1 MTVFITSDDELLAA
15 VERMRLAG
23 TDLAECE
30 LKSAAGGF
38 PKSTAD
44 SISAF
49 ANTVG
54 GAIVFGIAERGGFHA
69 VNDLDAKMVQAHC
82 AQAARE
88 LVEPPQAV
96 DIAILK
102 FEERPVVVVNVPE
115 ANARQKPCYVKRLGQ
130 INGSY
135 IRTGDGDHKMSL
147 YEIDR
152 FIENQHRAAR
162 NDAVVIPDATLDDL
176 DSTLLS
182 GWLSRVRTTSLGRAD
197 NLSDEDLMANRRVAS
212 PDDDGILRPTVAGI
226 MALGSYPQKFFPRL
240 DVVFSSHPA
249 TKDGIPGKGGVR
261 FSDSENIDGPIP
273 TMVVDTVRTVSR
285 NMLHGAI
292 VKGALRE
299 DIPDYPLPAVREAVA
314 NALMHRDYS
323 PDGRGTP
330 VLVDLYP
337 DRLEI
342 TNPGGLFGV
351 LTVDRLGQRGATASR
366 NQFLARILEDV
377 PYTDFDGRVGRVVE
391 NRGSGYPT
399 INYELEQALMDKPI
413 IHSGLDQFDIMFRHR
428 KMTDEEGR
436 GYSSKN
442 VEEAILS
449 YISGRESVSTSE
461 VARAAGVSA
470 KTARG
475 YINRLI
481 NAGTIEA
488 IGTLNSPRRRY
499 RINR

>member
-1 MTVFITSDDELLAA
+1 MTLYITTDEELCAA

-23 TDLAECE
+23 TDLAEYE

-54 GAIVFGIAERGGFHA
+54 GTIVFGIAEEGGFHA
-69 VNDLDAKMVQAHC
+69 VNDIDAKMIQAHC
-82 AQAARE
+82 AQTARE
-88 LVEPPQAV
+88 LIEPPQAV
-96 DIAILK
+96 DITILK

-115 ANARQKPCYVKRLGQ
+115 ANVRQKPCYVKRLGQ
-130 INGSY
+130 MNGSFV
-135 IRTGDGDHKMSL
+135 RTGDGDHKMSL

-152 FIENQHRAAR
+152 FIENQHRSAR
-162 NDAVVIPDATLDDL
+162 NDAAVVSDATLDDL
-176 DSTLLS
+176 DPIVLS
-182 GWLSRVRTTSLGRAD
+182 GWLSRVRATSLGRAD
-197 NLSDEDLMANRRVAS
+197 NLSDEDLMANRRVIS
-212 PDDDGILRPTVAGI
+212 LDDNGVLRPTVAGI
-226 MALGSYPQKFFPRL
+226 MALGSYPQKYFPRL
-240 DVVFSSHPA
+240 DVVFTSHP
-249 TKDGIPGKGGVR
+249 TTQDGLPGAGGVR
-261 FSDSENIDGPIP
+261 FSDTENIDGAIP
-273 TMVVDTVRTVSR
+273 AMVVDAVRAVSR
-285 NMLHGAI
+285 NMRYGAI

-299 DIPDYPLPAVREAVA
+299 DVPDYPLPAVREAVA

-323 PDGRGTP
+323 LDGQGTP
-330 VLVDLYP
+330 VMVDLYP

-351 LTVDRLGQRGATASR
+351 LTVDKLGQRGATASR

-399 INYELEQALMDKPI
+399 ISYELERALMGKPL
-413 IHSGLDQFDIMFRHR
+413 IHSSLDQFDIMFRHR
-428 KMTDEEGR
+428 RMTDEESR
-436 GYSSKN
+436 GYSRQN

-449 YISGRESVSTSE
+449 YVSDRESVSTSE

-481 NAGTIEA
+481 DAGTLEA

-499 RINR
+499 RISR